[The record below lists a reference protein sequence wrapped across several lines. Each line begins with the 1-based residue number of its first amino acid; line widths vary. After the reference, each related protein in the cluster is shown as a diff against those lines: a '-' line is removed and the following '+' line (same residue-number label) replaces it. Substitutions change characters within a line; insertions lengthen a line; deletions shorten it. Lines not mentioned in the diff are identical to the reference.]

1 MDGDS
6 LFGLVQ
12 NYIDF
17 INDGDHPVIHSA
29 LENVLL
35 SKVKNVCESVIDDF
49 KKNLHKKVKY
59 PMSINDIYKAYL
71 NLQQKHF
78 VEFSQKIEKFATSAQ
93 TGNTSKKCVPIWKRN

>member
-1 MDGDS
+1 MDKVQNNIKIKSIDNNVMDGDS

-49 KKNLHKKVKY
+49 KKICIK
-59 PMSINDIYKAYL
+59 M
-71 NLQQKHF
+71 
-78 VEFSQKIEKFATSAQ
+78 
-93 TGNTSKKCVPIWKRN
+93 